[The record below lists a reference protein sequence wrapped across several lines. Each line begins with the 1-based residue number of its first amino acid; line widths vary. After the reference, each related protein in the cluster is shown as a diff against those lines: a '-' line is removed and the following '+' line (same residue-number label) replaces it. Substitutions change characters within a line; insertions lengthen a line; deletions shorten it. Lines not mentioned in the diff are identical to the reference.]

1 MDDEVILCEA
11 VMRYYGSGKRGGKY
25 TRLRTEVREDV
36 VRCRDC
42 VHFEPNGP
50 IPGCTLFDFGA
61 SDQDEK
67 GFCAWGERTA
77 DGD

>member
-25 TRLRTEVREDV
+25 TRLRTEVQEDV

-42 VHFEPNGP
+42 VHFDSASPLP
-50 IPGCTLFDFGA
+50 ICELLEFGA
-61 SDQDEK
+61 ADQAEK
-67 GFCAWGERTA
+67 GFCAWGERV
-77 DGD
+77 G